1 MIHSCIGGSR
11 IVREAPPGS
20 LVVDLGATKVA
31 AAVSSRTRTSAL
43 PVLPRATDELAW
55 VTAWIAEDLTS
66 AIDRIVVAA
75 APEMDAHGVVR
86 RWPNRP
92 GWLGLSLGAALAWDG
107 VSVEI
112 LADGAA
118 AALGEASEQGLA
130 RMLYLGLGTGVAT
143 GWVVDGVPVPL
154 REPIDLAH
162 TTIAD
167 RSAVCVCGR
176 RGCVQAWASGRG
188 MMDRIVELGLGDL
201 SWNDI
206 ARRWSGPALAQV
218 RRGAVEALAAA
229 SRVGAEVFGC
239 EIVVIGGR
247 LVTLLPELVAEV
259 REVVVDGP
267 DVRAGRLGGDATL
280 QGAAALAQTVHPSPR
295 PQC

>member
-1 MIHSCIGGSR
+1 M
-11 IVREAPPGS
+11 REAPSGS

-31 AAVSSRTRTSAL
+31 SVVSSRIRTSAL

-55 VTAWIAEDLTS
+55 LAAWIAEELTP
-66 AIDRIVVAA
+66 AIHRIVVAA
-75 APEMDAHGVVR
+75 APEMDARGVVR

-92 GWLGLSLGAALAWDG
+92 EWLGLPLGTALAFNG

-118 AALGEASEQGLA
+118 AALGEASEQGLE
-130 RMLYLGLGTGVAT
+130 RMLYLGLGTGVST
-143 GWVVDGVPVPL
+143 GWVVDGMPVPV

-167 RSAVCVCGR
+167 RSAECVCGR

-188 MMDRIVELGLGDL
+188 IMDRIVGLGLGDL

-206 ARRWSGPALAQV
+206 ARRWSGPALAHV
-218 RRGAVEALAAA
+218 RRGAVDALSAA
-229 SRVGAEVFGC
+229 SRVGAEMFGC
-239 EIVVIGGR
+239 EVVVIGGR
-247 LVTLLPELVAEV
+247 LVGLLPGLVA
-259 REVVVDGP
+259 
-267 DVRAGRLGGDATL
+267 DVRYSLGDGTLVRMGRLGGDATL
-280 QGAAALAQTVHPSPR
+280 HGAVALARVLDQPLRPR
-295 PQC
+295 